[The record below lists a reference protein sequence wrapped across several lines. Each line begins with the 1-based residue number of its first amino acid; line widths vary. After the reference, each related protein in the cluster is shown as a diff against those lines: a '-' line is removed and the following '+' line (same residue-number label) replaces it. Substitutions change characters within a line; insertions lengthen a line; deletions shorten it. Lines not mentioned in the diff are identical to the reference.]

1 MECGWG
7 RNEEKTPIFNTIGV
21 LMLHFHG
28 LYNLHTLLKE
38 VKDVCHSHL
47 VSWGA
52 YICVVCKDSISA
64 FKNRVE
70 TTDHENDDFMMR
82 INITTHCIA
91 AVVC

>member
-1 MECGWG
+1 
-7 RNEEKTPIFNTIGV
+7 
-21 LMLHFHG
+21 MLHFHG

-38 VKDVCHSHL
+38 IKDVYHLHL
-47 VSWGA
+47 VSWST

-82 INITTHCIA
+82 INITTCCIA